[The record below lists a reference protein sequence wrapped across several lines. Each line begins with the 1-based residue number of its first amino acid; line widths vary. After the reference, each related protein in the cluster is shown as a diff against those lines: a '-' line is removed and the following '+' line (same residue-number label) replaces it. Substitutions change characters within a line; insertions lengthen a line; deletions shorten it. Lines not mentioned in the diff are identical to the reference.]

1 MIYLE
6 GRKVKLNVFKTAP
19 KFDEIIVYNDSRRS
33 DGGSQPATNKN
44 RTNHL
49 SAPVSER
56 QGMKEDDEV
65 PQDKKSKMEQQ
76 EKTGEKSR
84 RKNKKSWG
92 WFSREEKERER
103 DDGEQVN
110 VVSCWNT

>member
-1 MIYLE
+1 M
-6 GRKVKLNVFKTAP
+6 FKTAP

-65 PQDKKSKMEQQ
+65 PQDKTEKSKIEQQ

-84 RKNKKSWG
+84 RKNKKS
-92 WFSREEKERER
+92 
-103 DDGEQVN
+103 
-110 VVSCWNT
+110 